1 MVTMTIGKMR
11 KQNKYDDDDDNL
23 IVMMYAIIDHN
34 NRLLFDL
41 KSRINNKKK
50 HPKSKYLILMINDFS
65 IISHFIIMIII

>member
-50 HPKSKYLILMINDFS
+50 TSQI
-65 IISHFIIMIII
+65 